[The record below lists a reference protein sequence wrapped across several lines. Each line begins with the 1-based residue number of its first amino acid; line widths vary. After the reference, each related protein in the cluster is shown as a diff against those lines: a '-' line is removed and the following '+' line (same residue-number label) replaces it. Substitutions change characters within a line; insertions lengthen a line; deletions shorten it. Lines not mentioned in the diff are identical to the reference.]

1 MAEEWSILKQK
12 RDCYK
17 GVGCRSIFDRV
28 AVKNGA
34 ILQVPVPRS
43 SGGMLAFGGFAS
55 FAPTYRD
62 PLEPLVAKLPV
73 LTLQPWESALAPVHS
88 ANTRIPSIR

>member
-1 MAEEWSILKQK
+1 MGLRRAL
-12 RDCYK
+12 
-17 GVGCRSIFDRV
+17 
-28 AVKNGA
+28 
-34 ILQVPVPRS
+34 LQVPVPRS
-43 SGGMLAFGGFAS
+43 SGGMLAFGGALLQVPVPSSSGGMLAIGGFAS